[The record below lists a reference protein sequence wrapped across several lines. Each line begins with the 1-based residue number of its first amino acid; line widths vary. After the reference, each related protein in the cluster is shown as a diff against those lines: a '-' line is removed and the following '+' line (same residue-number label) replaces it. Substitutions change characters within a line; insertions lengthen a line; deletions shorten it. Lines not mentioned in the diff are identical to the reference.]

1 MWSPYQSLCHT
12 PVLSA
17 TAKNTKPFFSL
28 PGALLIRH
36 RWSLITLRSQI
47 FIASVGPP
55 VAGNSLHCF
64 FTCPSSQ
71 KATEISFF
79 SPVEDREEHLLYWR
93 RTSYPPPCCS
103 IAQLCLT
110 VTPWTAAHQASL
122 SFTISWNSSLGKL
135 QTIFF
140 FPSCDLSF
148 QGQTMGKTT
157 TTTTTKKTTWSKHVS
172 FLLGISPFIVSF
184 PTGKSPHWLTKLI
197 WWTLSLF
204 LL

>member
-140 FPSCDLSF
+140 FSVLWSLFSRPDH
-148 QGQTMGKTT
+148 GQNNNNNNKKNNLVKTCLFSPRHLT
-157 TTTTTKKTTWSKHVS
+157 FDS
-172 FLLGISPFIVSF
+172 FLPNRKKPS
-184 PTGKSPHWLTKLI
+184 LTH
-197 WWTLSLF
+197 
-204 LL
+204 